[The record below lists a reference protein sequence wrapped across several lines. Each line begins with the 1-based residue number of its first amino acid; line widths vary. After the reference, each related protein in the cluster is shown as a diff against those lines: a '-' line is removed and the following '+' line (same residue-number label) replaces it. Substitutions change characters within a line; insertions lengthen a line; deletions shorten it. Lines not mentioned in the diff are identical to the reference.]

1 LHVELTT
8 GDGTTSLR
16 VTGLPAGT
24 AAALVAGDPAR
35 LARRVI
41 VATDEVVAHA
51 RSGRGVLGFE
61 TSLPALAGR
70 FAADG
75 DALCFAPRYPFLPGT
90 RYRVLLHR
98 SLEGDERGPLSFELD
113 DYREVDL
120 AIPGPAGEPTTE
132 VAAIHPTAPTVPR
145 NLLKLYVSFSAP
157 MSEGEV
163 ARHVTVRRA
172 PSGEP
177 IANAFLPMEPE
188 LWDHGRSRVTVLFD
202 PARIKRGLSPH
213 AAIGY
218 PLVEG
223 ETVEVVVDAA
233 FRDGD
238 GRPLAAGA
246 TRHYTVGPDVR
257 RRVDP
262 AEWRIAAPAAG
273 TRAPLVVDFDRPLD
287 HALLQHCLA
296 VVDET
301 GRPLAGRAESA
312 DGETRWRFVPDAPW
326 AAGRH
331 ELAVDGILEDLAG
344 NSVVRV
350 FDREL
355 AREAH
360 DPEPGPRFARSFAV
374 A

>member
-8 GDGTTSLR
+8 GDGTASLR

-24 AAALVAGDPAR
+24 AAALVSGDPAR

-51 RSGRGVLGFE
+51 RAGHGLLGFD

-70 FAADG
+70 FTADG
-75 DALCFAPRYPFLPGT
+75 DALCFVPRYPFLPGT
-90 RYRVLLHR
+90 GYRVLIHR
-98 SLEGDERGPLSFELD
+98 SLEGDERSPLSFELD
-113 DYREVDL
+113 DYREVAL
-120 AIPGPAGEPTTE
+120 AIADPAGEPTTR
-132 VAAIHPTAPTVPR
+132 VTAIHPTAATVPR

-163 ARHVTVRRA
+163 ARRVGVRRA
-172 PSGEP
+172 ASGEP
-177 IANAFLPMEPE
+177 IADAFLPMEPE
-188 LWDHGRSRVTVLFD
+188 LWDRARSRVTVLFD
-202 PARIKRGLSPH
+202 PARIKRGLAPH

-223 ETVEVVVDAA
+223 ETIEVVVDEG

-238 GRPLAAGA
+238 GRPLAERA
-246 TRHYTVGPDVR
+246 TRRYTVGPDVR
-257 RRVDP
+257 RRIEP
-262 AEWRIAAPAAG
+262 ARWRITAPGAG

-287 HALLQHCLA
+287 HALLRHCLG
-296 VVDET
+296 VVDADD
-301 GRPLAGRAESA
+301 RPLAGRAEVA
-312 DGETRWRFVPDAPW
+312 DGEERWTFVPDTPW
-326 AAGRH
+326 AAGGH
-331 ELAVDGILEDLAG
+331 EVRVDGILEDLAG

-355 AREAH
+355 ARADH
-360 DPEPGPRFARSFAV
+360 DPEPGTRFAQLFV
-374 A
+374 VT